1 MPAWALILHPMKW
14 LCSVSGMGWET
25 MGRRFKVKGEESTKN
40 RRGEWPVLVQCRWRR
55 PAEGKVFLN

>member
-1 MPAWALILHPMKW
+1 MKW

-55 PAEGKVFLN
+55 PAQGKVFLN